1 MTRSSIET
9 PLKTCSMLSRER
21 GEQVF
26 GTASQAQVW
35 LLLEYS
41 HPMGTKAFEESNLPE
56 PVKKHLDS
64 FVENRPGSKVQL
76 IKRPSNRS
84 KTITFFL
91 AVTKESSPL
100 LFEFHLDHYE
110 DLADLD
116 LTQAFSGEGL
126 KEYIRTRPLF
136 LICTNGKRDPCCAQW
151 GLPLY
156 NALSKN
162 NPDSLWQTSHVGG
175 HRFAPNLVCFPHGL
189 YYGRADHHQAQNLM
203 DKYQQNQIQLE
214 NYRGRSSYP
223 PEVQAAEYYLRE
235 KTGNLSIEAFNLKS
249 LEEAGDNRWKI
260 CFVSPSNGQIHWLE
274 ISLESLNYEIF
285 ESCRKPDKK
294 VLAKEYCLVRYEAE

>member
-1 MTRSSIET
+1 MTRSTIGT
-9 PLKTCSMLSRER
+9 PLTTCSMLSRER

-41 HPMGTKAFEESNLPE
+41 HPMGTKAYEESDIPG
-56 PVKKHLDS
+56 PVKQHLDS
-64 FVENRPGSKVQL
+64 FMECRPGSRIQL
-76 IKRPSNRS
+76 IQRPSNRS
-84 KTITFFL
+84 RTIKFFL
-91 AVTKESSPL
+91 AITQESSPQ

-110 DLADLD
+110 DLMDLD
-116 LTQAFSGEGL
+116 LTHAFSGEGL

-189 YYGRADHHQAQNLM
+189 YYGRADRRQAQILI

-214 NYRGRSSYP
+214 NFRGRSAYP

-235 KTGNLSIEAFNLKS
+235 KIGNLSIDAFNLKRVEKS
-249 LEEAGDNRWKI
+249 GDNRWQI
-260 CFVSPSNGQIHWLE
+260 GFFSPSNDQTHWLE
-274 ISLESLNYEIF
+274 ISLEPLNYEIF

-294 VLAKEYCLVRYEAE
+294 VLAKEYCLVRYIAD